1 MNENL
6 LQYLW
11 NYRIFS
17 SFDFRDVEGNEIEIL
32 DFGKWNRNSGPDFLD
47 AKIKTGN
54 VILAGNIE
62 LHVRSSDWIF
72 HNHSNDKAFDNVILH
87 AVYQHDSDLEEFKSR
102 AIPTL
107 QLYDYINHSVL
118 KKYGSLVSHYGF
130 IPCEQIFDPKKVPFD
145 FVNETLLKKLD
156 EKSVEIENRL
166 QKQRNDAEAVLFQQL
181 AYAFGLKVNG
191 EIFRNIAE
199 NIDFSVIRKISQNQL
214 QLEALFFGSAGWLE
228 NPADEQTRIWKRE
241 YDFLKLK
248 YKLNENIFRPK
259 FLRLRPPNFPT
270 IRLSQLAHLYHR
282 EQNLFSK
289 IISARNTSQLADIF
303 SGIKASGYW
312 NRHFN
317 FQKETETAHEKT
329 LTKDFVELILI
340 NAVLPLKYTFGKYN
354 CENTAD
360 EISDFYQKIPA
371 EKNTVT
377 QNWKKLGVEMLSSAE
392 SQAFIWHYKYSCE
405 PKNCLN
411 CSIGLK
417 LLKDP
422 S

>member
-118 KKYGSLVSHYGF
+118 KKYESLVSHYGF
-130 IPCEQIFDPKKVPFD
+130 IPCEQIFNPQKVPFD

-156 EKSVEIENRL
+156 EKSDEIENRL

-181 AYAFGLKVNG
+181 AYAFGLKVNA

-199 NIDFSVIRKISQNQL
+199 NMDFSVIRKISQNQL

-228 NPADEQTRIWKRE
+228 KPADEQTRIWKRE
-241 YDFLKLK
+241 YDFLKAK

-270 IRLSQLAHLYHR
+270 IRLSQLAHLYHC

-289 IISARNTSQLADIF
+289 IISARNTSELAEIF
-303 SGIKASGYW
+303 SGIKAS
-312 NRHFN
+312 
-317 FQKETETAHEKT
+317 
-329 LTKDFVELILI
+329 
-340 NAVLPLKYTFGKYN
+340 
-354 CENTAD
+354 
-360 EISDFYQKIPA
+360 
-371 EKNTVT
+371 
-377 QNWKKLGVEMLSSAE
+377 
-392 SQAFIWHYKYSCE
+392 
-405 PKNCLN
+405 
-411 CSIGLK
+411 
-417 LLKDP
+417 
-422 S
+422 